1 MNPSQIQNPYF
12 VIITKFSK
20 LREKKKKD
28 VHAFYIQLYQRK
40 SLRKILS
47 GLRRNEKKKTTF
59 VKLTCLTQS
68 FNTRGLIL
76 GFNGSWVHWL

>member
-20 LREKKKKD
+20 LREKKKD

-40 SLRKILS
+40 SLRKIYVIQ
-47 GLRRNEKKKTTF
+47 TF
-59 VKLTCLTQS
+59 
-68 FNTRGLIL
+68 
-76 GFNGSWVHWL
+76 

>member
-20 LREKKKKD
+20 LRKKKKD

-47 GLRRNEKKKTTF
+47 GLRRYEKKKTTF
-59 VKLTCLTQS
+59 VKLTCLT
-68 FNTRGLIL
+68 
-76 GFNGSWVHWL
+76 